1 MAAVEA
7 GTMKLA
13 EALRRLEGT
22 RKPTRYA
29 LAVADFNRLNEDEKA
44 RFIVELNAAVR
55 IASKV

>member
-1 MAAVEA
+1 
-7 GTMKLA
+7 MKLA

-29 LAVADFNRLNEDEKA
+29 LAVAAFNRLKEDEKA

>member
-1 MAAVEA
+1 
-7 GTMKLA
+7 MKLA

-29 LAVADFNRLNEDEKA
+29 LAVAAFNRLNEDEKA